1 MSLFTIKS
9 EFDRL
14 KTKAYK
20 ETDFSENPGYFGSI
34 GSFFTSIA
42 ASLRFIFTE
51 KENIVFALLQWATIA
66 LVYFIWIQG
75 LSWIPEEIW
84 KNDTENTAAN
94 LILLVWSLA
103 CVGLAAFPL
112 GILTACMNASCL
124 LRFQNKE
131 STFTDCMKAAFS
143 RAGTL
148 WIFSWI
154 DGWWTVKRILERLPK
169 KNDHTSR
176 AVKYEREILYQ
187 LWKMISLGFIPALLY
202 GRSFKDACKD
212 SLFLLKKRFLPL
224 IKLRLGY
231 SFVCWIVGI
240 GCYTGTVLF
249 FCYMDKMP
257 DEYDIYSWYFYAG
270 LPLILALLIIMIL
283 FRPLYIISACRI
295 YINYA
300 CDEGITPNLPQR
312 TSAFTNILVIFLCFA
327 AIIGVVLLF
336 HQQLGID
343 SFITAK

>member
-1 MSLFTIKS
+1 MSFFTMKS
-9 EFDRL
+9 ELDTLRQ
-14 KTKAYK
+14 KAYK

-34 GSFFTSIA
+34 GGFFTSIA
-42 ASLRFIFTE
+42 ASLRFVFTE

-66 LVYFIWIQG
+66 LVYFIWTQG

-169 KNDHTSR
+169 KNDRTLRS
-176 AVKYEREILYQ
+176 VKIEREIIYQ

-240 GCYTGTVLF
+240 GCYAGTVLF

-300 CDEGITPNLPQR
+300 CDEGIQPNLPQR
-312 TSAFTNILVIFLCFA
+312 TSSLANVLVIFICLTAVIC
-327 AIIGVVLLF
+327 IVLLY

-343 SFITAK
+343 NLMSAK

>member
-1 MSLFTIKS
+1 MSFFTMKS
-9 EFDRL
+9 ELDTLRQ
-14 KTKAYK
+14 KAYK

-34 GSFFTSIA
+34 GGFFTSIA
-42 ASLRFIFTE
+42 ASLRFVFTE

-66 LVYFIWIQG
+66 LVYFIWTQG

-169 KNDHTSR
+169 KNDRTLRS
-176 AVKYEREILYQ
+176 VKIEREIIYQ

-240 GCYTGTVLF
+240 GCYAGTVLF

-270 LPLILALLIIMIL
+270 FPLIIALLTIIVL

>member
-1 MSLFTIKS
+1 MSLFTMKS

-202 GRSFKDACKD
+202 GRNFKDACKD

-270 LPLILALLIIMIL
+270 FPLILALLIIMIL

-312 TSAFTNILVIFLCFA
+312 TSAFANILVIFLCFT
-327 AIIGVVLLF
+327 AIIGIALLF
-336 HQQLGID
+336 HQQLVID

>member
-66 LVYFIWIQG
+66 LVYFIWTQG

-169 KNDHTSR
+169 KNDRTLRS
-176 AVKYEREILYQ
+176 VKIEREIIYQ

-240 GCYTGTVLF
+240 GCYAGTVLF

-270 LPLILALLIIMIL
+270 FPLIIALLIIMIL